1 MATSSLTK
9 MTVPLANDQSSPT
22 QGLIMPKLKYRFRV
36 TFQNL
41 GVSTPVTE
49 LTKQVVDFA
58 RPNVTFENIDL
69 PVYNSTIKLAGKY
82 SWADVTCNIRDSA
95 DGAVSQLVGEQLQK
109 QLDFAEMSSAS
120 SGIDYKFLTY
130 FEVLDG
136 GNGANKPQTLE
147 SWELLGCYLQGVNYN
162 DFNYGT
168 NEAATISLTIRF
180 DNAIQ
185 GNYGGGGVGNPII
198 PSRNDVATGIAAF

>member
-36 TFQNL
+36 SFQNL
-41 GVSTPVTE
+41 GVGGFTTD
-49 LTKQVVDFA
+49 LTKQVVDFT

-136 GNGANKPQTLE
+136 GNGAEAPKALE

-185 GNYGGGGVGNPII
+185 GLQGGGGVGLFVGRTNG
-198 PSRNDVATGIAAF
+198 DVATSIGG

>member
-36 TFQNL
+36 SFQNL
-41 GVSTPVTE
+41 GVGGFTTD

-136 GNGANKPQTLE
+136 GNGAEAPKALE

-185 GNYGGGGVGNPII
+185 GLQGGGGVGLFVG
-198 PSRNDVATGIAAF
+198 RTLGDVATSIGG

>member
-36 TFQNL
+36 TFQNF
-41 GVSTPVTE
+41 GVAGIVTDIS
-49 LTKQVVDFA
+49 KQVVDFA

-82 SWADVTCNIRDSA
+82 SWADVTCNVRDSA
-95 DGAVSQLVGEQLQK
+95 DGAVSKLVGEQLQK

-136 GNGANKPQTLE
+136 GNGKELPVALE
-147 SWELLGCYLQGVNYN
+147 TWSLLGCYLQGVNYN

-185 GNYGGGGVGNPII
+185 GTQGGGGVGLFVG
-198 PSRNDVATGIAAF
+198 RTLGDVATSIGG

>member
-9 MTVPLANDQSSPT
+9 MTVPLANDQSNPS
-22 QGLIMPKLKYRFRV
+22 QGLLMPKLKYRFRV

-41 GVSTPVTE
+41 GVSSPTTE
-49 LTKQVVDFA
+49 LTKQVMDFT

-69 PVYNSTIKLAGKY
+69 PIYNSTVKLAGKY
-82 SWADVTCNIRDSA
+82 SWADVTCQLRDDA
-95 DGAVSQLVGEQLQK
+95 AGNVSQLVGEQLQK

-136 GNGANKPQTLE
+136 GNGANIPVVLE

-168 NEAATISLTIRF
+168 NEPATISLTIRF
-180 DNAIQ
+180 DNALQ
-185 GNYGGGGVGNPII
+185 GLNEGVGI
-198 PSRNDVATGIAAF
+198 PVLRTLGDVASSIGG